1 MSQKLEQL
9 CLFICS
15 SDNTHDVFEALHGRL
30 IQAWPLS
37 KIPGYVGINHQ
48 TIPAPLQAVRAPASG
63 WRTELLQQIQSLP
76 EQVDYIVLVLDD
88 FFFHRAVQ
96 LDSIVRYVHVLQCQ
110 HGDYLRLK
118 PLERALIPSMFRQL
132 RRLFGLLPD
141 IERLGQGEPYYS
153 SLQVAIWRRTYLIE
167 RLDSPGNIWAFEH
180 EVPPGSR
187 HFAVTA
193 PCLEYEHLVEK
204 GKWYQYAPDVLQ
216 IPASSPIFKRGFEE
230 SSLKNF
236 KAYQRFKF
244 MLVGYAVFR
253 LRRLL
258 APRVKP

>member
-1 MSQKLEQL
+1 
-9 CLFICS
+9 
-15 SDNTHDVFEALHGRL
+15 
-30 IQAWPLS
+30 
-37 KIPGYVGINHQ
+37 
-48 TIPAPLQAVRAPASG
+48 
-63 WRTELLQQIQSLP
+63 LLQQVRALP
-76 EQVDYIVLVLDD
+76 EQVEQIALVLDD
-88 FFFHRAVQ
+88 FFFHSAVS
-96 LDSIVRYVHVLQCQ
+96 LDTLQRLSKLLDEER
-110 HGDYLRLK
+110 GDYLRLK
-118 PLERALIPSMFRQL
+118 PLERALIPSIFRQL
-132 RRLFGLLPD
+132 CRLFGLLPD